1 MSSAAW
7 HAAVA
12 AVVLTII
19 LCSRL
24 AEARVHPSH
33 GGGLATRRRDVVPA
47 GIGGCALAV
56 EPLGYPCEEH
66 EVTTVDGYIL
76 SLQRIPRGRH
86 AGAGVGQ
93 PVLLQH
99 GVLVDGMTWL
109 LSSPEES
116 LAYILADRGFDVWI
130 ANTRGTRWS
139 KRHVSLDP
147 SSQDYWDWSW
157 DDLVTNDMPK
167 MVDYVYTHTAQKPHF
182 VGHSLGTLVALAALS
197 EGRLVDKMKS
207 AALLTPVA
215 YLAHMTTPL
224 GILLAKTFAGEAISV
239 LGVAEFDPVAPAV
252 TSLIKELCRHPG
264 TNCYDLLRDFT
275 GKNYCLNNS
284 AVDVFLKYEPQ
295 PTSTKTMVHLAQTF
309 RDGVLSKYDYVW
321 PNVNEEKYGLP
332 DPPAYNMS
340 NIPSP
345 FPLFLSYGGQDELAD
360 PADVGLLIGDLIGH
374 DRDKLTV
381 QYLEQF
387 AHADFV
393 IGTCAKDYVY
403 NGVISFFNRFN

>member
-1 MSSAAW
+1 
-7 HAAVA
+7 
-12 AVVLTII
+12 
-19 LCSRL
+19 
-24 AEARVHPSH
+24 
-33 GGGLATRRRDVVPA
+33 
-47 GIGGCALAV
+47 
-56 EPLGYPCEEH
+56 
-66 EVTTVDGYIL
+66 
-76 SLQRIPRGRH
+76 
-86 AGAGVGQ
+86 
-93 PVLLQH
+93 
-99 GVLVDGMTWL
+99 MTWL

-224 GILLAKTFAGEAISV
+224 GILLAKTFVGEAISV

-340 NIPSP
+340 NIPST